1 MCSEIGYLPPAKQD
15 VEFLVQRPAAPG
27 INEEATLARLLDLHT
42 ALSVSL
48 EALRGR
54 IPAAG
59 ETTHI

>member
-1 MCSEIGYLPPAKQD
+1 MSLKYEPPSEPQD

-54 IPAAG
+54 IPASG
-59 ETTHI
+59 DSGSKV